1 MSTQYTSTPP
11 LSPSTL
17 LPYPH
22 TLPQLEKPYTGEY
35 GAAMTDL
42 QIGDLYINVI
52 SPLHPL
58 YILEQT
64 DDEEW
69 AVRIRNVRTQHVQ
82 YIPYR
87 QFRRWWRPLGENQ

>member
-35 GAAMTDL
+35 GAAMTHL
-42 QIGDLYINVI
+42 QIGDLYTHWKQPDRIHILHEI
-52 SPLHPL
+52 SKSCVHLL
-58 YILEQT
+58 NLAQGTERT
-64 DDEEW
+64 
-69 AVRIRNVRTQHVQ
+69 IRNDIFKRMWVRV
-82 YIPYR
+82 
-87 QFRRWWRPLGENQ
+87 GDNQ